1 MRRVLATLA
10 LVAVLVT
17 GCTGEP
23 GDQPPAGGVP
33 STETT
38 GTTGPTGD
46 EPPEGQPS
54 EIEPSEI
61 EPSEIETPR
70 PVGKDQQFSLDEV
83 AEFPDGL
90 QIEIAGALADQA
102 KPQHRGAEATNGEIV
117 VASVRIENG
126 TSEAFLASGVL
137 ISATYGDGR
146 PAQIIF
152 DSTGELRDGF
162 DGEVPEADE
171 LVAPVGF
178 AVPISA
184 LGKVTLIVDCNDD
197 IHDPVSFTGKVERG

>member
-17 GCTGEP
+17 GCTGEL

-38 GTTGPTGD
+38 GTPGPTGD
-46 EPPEGQPS
+46 EPPEGQ
-54 EIEPSEI
+54 PSEI

-146 PAQIIF
+146 PAQIIV
-152 DSTGELRDGF
+152 DSTGGLRDGF

>member
-90 QIEIAGALADQA
+90 QIEIAGALADQG

-146 PAQIIF
+146 PAQIIL